1 LRITSNIYPIE
12 EIIMAVINRQLLQLD
27 FLLAV
32 KGAISLFRDPTKT
45 ESVYDIEDGLRNTKA
60 TQLSLE
66 FVKADPQI
74 DQLIS
79 ERYMPPP
86 VDIDVLL
93 TLPTDS
99 LGHTYAT
106 YIKNSNFDP
115 NFYRKVEVND
125 DISYMFLRMRQTHD
139 IWHIVAGFG
148 TDIAGE
154 LGLKSFEL
162 AQTHRTMCL
171 ILLAGGL
178 LSTLSKS
185 PTDLDNVLDCVA
197 RGYRSGVK
205 AKPFLAQKWEEQW
218 SKPLVDWR
226 EELGITISPA

>member
-1 LRITSNIYPIE
+1 
-12 EIIMAVINRQLLQLD
+12 MAIINRQLLQLD
-27 FLLAV
+27 FLQAV

-60 TQLSLE
+60 TQLALE
-66 FVKADPQI
+66 FVKTDPEVDQI
-74 DQLIS
+74 IS
-79 ERYMPPP
+79 ERYMPPS
-86 VDIDVLL
+86 VDIDALL
-93 TLPTDS
+93 ALPIDS

-106 YIKNSNFDP
+106 YINNFNFDP

-162 AQTHRTMCL
+162 AQTHRTMSL

-185 PTDLDNVLDCVA
+185 PADLDNLLNCVA
-197 RGYRSGVK
+197 RGYYSGVK

-218 SKPLVDWR
+218 SKPLLGWR
-226 EELGITISPA
+226 EELGLNVSQA